1 MYSRSGSESHVQLL
15 HQLGADSAAAMAAV
29 EISRSSSGSGPNSRN
44 ARTRQSRPIAPQP
57 ETAHPALHTAINAL
71 GDRLLQVSLANG
83 GIDSRWIDRTLVL
96 RGHRLSPYRGDGR
109 GIISRRVAYAYFSH
123 VNERT

>member
-1 MYSRSGSESHVQLL
+1 MQEPDNLARSL
-15 HQLGADSAAAMAAV
+15 
-29 EISRSSSGSGPNSRN
+29 RN
-44 ARTRQSRPIAPQP
+44 QKLRIRR
-57 ETAHPALHTAINAL
+57 LHTAINAL